1 MPKHPSS
8 HPTHPSHHWGGWQ
21 PPLPEKTDQDLL
33 ETVLG
38 NKDQA
43 RSVHRILSNC
53 PPEVAAV
60 GCLVLRLSQ
69 QIDSLQSQVE
79 SLEEKLADKES

>member
-1 MPKHPSS
+1 MPKHPPSQ
-8 HPTHPSHHWGGWQ
+8 PTHHWGAWQ
-21 PPLPEKTDQDLL
+21 PPLPEKIDQEIL

-38 NKDQA
+38 STDQA
-43 RSVHRILSNC
+43 RSVHRLLTNC

-69 QIDSLQSQVE
+69 QIESLQAQVDSLEKQVTK
-79 SLEEKLADKES
+79 SNS

>member
-1 MPKHPSS
+1 MRKPPPPHP
-8 HPTHPSHHWGGWQ
+8 PHHWGAWQ
-21 PPLPEKTDQDLL
+21 PPLPEKADQDLL

-38 NKDQA
+38 NTDQA
-43 RSVHRILSNC
+43 RSVYRLLTNC

-69 QIDSLQSQVE
+69 QIEGLQTQVAA
-79 SLEEKLADKES
+79 LEKNLANKEN